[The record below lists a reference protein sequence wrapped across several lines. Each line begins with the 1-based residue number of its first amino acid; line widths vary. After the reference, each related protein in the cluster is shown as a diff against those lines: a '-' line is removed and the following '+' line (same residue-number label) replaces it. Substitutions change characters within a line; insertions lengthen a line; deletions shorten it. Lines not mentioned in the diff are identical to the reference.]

1 MKHYLKA
8 IHNYANFKGRAS
20 RSDYWYFILFNAI
33 FAIVASYLDKAL
45 GFSFVTPK
53 ADPSGLQPA
62 MAYGYIYVI
71 YTLAVFIPGLSLTVR
86 RLHDVGKSG
95 WWYVGFMVYMVLVA
109 VVLMAT
115 LLGAGINGGIPSSF
129 PVTALVAILTIV
141 AAGIWFFI
149 LMCTKG
155 HPGENKWGLNPLEEE
170 AENVQ

>member
-62 MAYGYIYVI
+62 MSYGYIYVI

-95 WWYVGFMVYMVLVA
+95 WWYVGFMIYTAIVA
-109 VVLMAT
+109 VILMVTLVGSLTGGVMAT
-115 LLGAGINGGIPSSF
+115 NFPVAGI
-129 PVTALVAILTIV
+129 VALLTLF
-141 AAGIWFFI
+141 AALIWFFI

-170 AENVQ
+170 AENIQ